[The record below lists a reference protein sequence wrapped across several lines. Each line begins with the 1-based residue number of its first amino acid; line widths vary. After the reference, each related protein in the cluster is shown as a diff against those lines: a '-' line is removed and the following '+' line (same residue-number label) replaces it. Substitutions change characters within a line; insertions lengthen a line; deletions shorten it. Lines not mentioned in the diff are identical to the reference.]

1 MSYVNHVNFIEILR
15 TFLLGHPVQ
24 VSKTIIQVTS
34 AYLQVKCV
42 QCIPNFSGFLYTRST
57 VIYIEV
63 LLYVCNLFIFWCIYS
78 STSVHRSSWDVYII
92 IISIH
97 RCLQIIL
104 KLPITQ
110 LPEVLRYK
118 FQNILEC
125 ILVQSQFLVVQHPFL
140 GTLHPYTGIHKQ
152 SPVVKILY
160 TSIIHIIK
168 SQLQSNT
175 LKQSSVKMDAATII
189 MLVTCKSVIL
199 YKVL

>member
-1 MSYVNHVNFIEILR
+1 MLTTEDIIKFLSLFPYLDIWAYSPIPIFQNNFPTYTQAITPFNSRSLHQC
-15 TFLLGHPVQ
+15 TVQ

-34 AYLQVKCV
+34 AYVQVKCV

-78 STSVHRSSWDVYII
+78 SISVHRSSWDVYII

-118 FQNILEC
+118 FQNISEC

-140 GTLHPYTGIHKQ
+140 GTLHP
-152 SPVVKILY
+152 
-160 TSIIHIIK
+160 
-168 SQLQSNT
+168 
-175 LKQSSVKMDAATII
+175 
-189 MLVTCKSVIL
+189 
-199 YKVL
+199 